1 MTEASCDRCKR
12 EPSFARGVCRD
23 WWGYLWKRLSGS
35 EREDGLSKY
44 REAWGVGGGHRQ
56 ESVVTIAV
64 TWSGQHAEL
73 FCCLKQSHTNEEASL
88 WPCGRECQP

>member
-1 MTEASCDRCKR
+1 MIGANVNLHLDVGSAVIGGDTYGSD
-12 EPSFARGVCRD
+12 
-23 WWGYLWKRLSGS
+23 YLAQ
-35 EREDGLSKY
+35 REDGLSKY
-44 REAWGVGGGHRQ
+44 RETWGVGGGHRQ